1 MKGQLRLSYLVV
13 DTYKKVYRRKYMKYF
28 LIATFKLPLVYY
40 ISFKIL
46 FTITDLI
53 YKVGLPL
60 SKLKYSKCL
69 KSHLN
74 MFHYKQI
81 SQ

>member
-1 MKGQLRLSYLVV
+1 MKCFANFNRSYHIEYIEACL
-13 DTYKKVYRRKYMKYF
+13 
-28 LIATFKLPLVYY
+28 LIATFKLTQAYY

-46 FTITDLI
+46 FTVTDLI

-60 SKLKYSKCL
+60 SKLKYSRCF

-74 MFHYKQI
+74 MFYYKQI